1 MRVWCQNNDFPG
13 LAMSRSLD
21 DEIAHSVGVIDQ
33 CDVTEFFLQDDDKF
47 FVVASDGRWKFI
59 SEDEVTLFVKDFYLK
74 NDSKGAVQKLFEE
87 SRRRW
92 LLEHNFCD
100 DITIVIGFFN

>member
-1 MRVWCQNNDFPG
+1 MINSLLLQVMVFGNLF
-13 LAMSRSLD
+13 LKMKSLD
-21 DEIAHSVGVIDQ
+21 GLWE
-33 CDVTEFFLQDDDKF
+33 
-47 FVVASDGRWKFI
+47 FI

-92 LLEHNFCD
+92 LLEHNFCN

>member
-1 MRVWCQNNDFPG
+1 M
-13 LAMSRSLD
+13 
-21 DEIAHSVGVIDQ
+21 EI
-33 CDVTEFFLQDDDKF
+33 
-47 FVVASDGRWKFI
+47 I